1 MASLTVWKDKS
12 NDKNTSSV
20 LEGDEEYGKEYDS
33 RYEELVVLVM
43 IKGQNKFTF
52 FNFLVLQS
60 NNQILDRIQKEWLTI
75 EGHFFVRLKGKKSNK
90 VNLFESK

>member
-1 MASLTVWKDKS
+1 MAIKKDKS

-43 IKGQNKFTF
+43 IKGQDNY
-52 FNFLVLQS
+52 
-60 NNQILDRIQKEWLTI
+60 KEPCLC
-75 EGHFFVRLKGKKSNK
+75 
-90 VNLFESK
+90 